1 MIQKLPHSH
10 VWWLMTA
17 VFCQPKYIH
26 VIFLCDLSF
35 LIAWCS
41 QLVRL
46 LKMITL
52 VSKVSIPTSKAII
65 FLQEIRHTCKSTHTN
80 THTHTKYMWL
90 LQQLSGKESACN
102 VGDSGDVGQI
112 PRLERSPGGHGNP
125 LEYFCLE
132 NSKDRGASQVTI
144 HRVAKSLT
152 RLKRLST
159 THTNLY
165 RANHLNYLVS

>member
-46 LKMITL
+46 LKMITQ

-65 FLQEIRHTCKSTHTN
+65 FLQQIRHTCKSTHTN
-80 THTHTKYMWL
+80 THTHTHTHKIHVASPVAQWKRIC
-90 LQQLSGKESACN
+90 LQCRRFRRCGLDPQVGKIPWRAWQPTRVFLPGEFQ
-102 VGDSGDVGQI
+102 GQ
-112 PRLERSPGGHGNP
+112 R
-125 LEYFCLE
+125 
-132 NSKDRGASQVTI
+132 
-144 HRVAKSLT
+144 SLT
-152 RLKRLST
+152 GYNTQSCKEFDKTEATQHNTYKFIQS
-159 THTNLY
+159 
-165 RANHLNYLVS
+165 